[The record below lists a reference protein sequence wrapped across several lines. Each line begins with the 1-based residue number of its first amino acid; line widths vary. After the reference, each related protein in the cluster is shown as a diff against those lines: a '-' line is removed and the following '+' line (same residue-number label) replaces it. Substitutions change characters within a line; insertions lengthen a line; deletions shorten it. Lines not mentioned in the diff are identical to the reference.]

1 MTMSSDKLASVKE
14 PTVTLD
20 FDVNESGKDRNVS
33 VELSKEELDNLISSL
48 DAANKVLWFKF
59 FLHVHQENIGLIE
72 LFLHL
77 KHDPDVFA
85 TNLIQMKLIVRNK

>member
-1 MTMSSDKLASVKE
+1 MTISSDKLASVKE

-59 FLHVHQENIGLIE
+59 CLHVH
-72 LFLHL
+72 
-77 KHDPDVFA
+77 
-85 TNLIQMKLIVRNK
+85 